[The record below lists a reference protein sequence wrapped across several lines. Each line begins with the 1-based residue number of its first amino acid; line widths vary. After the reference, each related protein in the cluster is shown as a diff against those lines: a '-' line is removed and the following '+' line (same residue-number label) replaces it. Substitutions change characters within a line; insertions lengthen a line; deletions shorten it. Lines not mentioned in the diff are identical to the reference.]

1 MGNEGTPPDEGG
13 DEKNIFA
20 KELAPPPSIWLRK
33 GTWLALVFVA
43 MVGVFI
49 WLQGGEDRALSALS
63 PTQREALFRETFEEF
78 RLLCLP
84 DGGATRFPKR
94 CARHADFLVRFSECD
109 DACRREV
116 EPFLPRPS
124 R

>member
-49 WLQGGEDRALSALS
+49 WLQGGENRALSAMS
-63 PTQREALFRETFEEF
+63 PSQREALFSETRDEF
-78 RLLCLP
+78 RLLCLV
-84 DGGATRFPKR
+84 DGGASRWPKK
-94 CARHADFLVRFSECD
+94 CARQADFLVRFPECD

>member
-33 GTWLALVFVA
+33 GTWLGLVFL
-43 MVGVFI
+43 MLVGAFV
-49 WLQGGEDRALSALS
+49 WLQGGENRALEAMS
-63 PTQREALFRETFEEF
+63 PSQREALFADTYDEF
-78 RLLCLP
+78 RLLCLV
-84 DGGATRFPKR
+84 DGGASRWPKK
-94 CARHADFLVRFSECD
+94 CARQAEFLARFSECD
-109 DACRREV
+109 DTCRAEV
-116 EPFLPRPS
+116 APFLPPS